1 MAAAIGHN
9 GARREVCAEVQLAD
23 ISCALSDKFSVS
35 LCQRRRVRFDSLR
48 TRW

>member
-1 MAAAIGHN
+1 VMGRN
-9 GARREVCAEVQLAD
+9 GALREVCAEAQLAD

-35 LCQRRRVRFDSLR
+35 LCQCCRVRFDSLR